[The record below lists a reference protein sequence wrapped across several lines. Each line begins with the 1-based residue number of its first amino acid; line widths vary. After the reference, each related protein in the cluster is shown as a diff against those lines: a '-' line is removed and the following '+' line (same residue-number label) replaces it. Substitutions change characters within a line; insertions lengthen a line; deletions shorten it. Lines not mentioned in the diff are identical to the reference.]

1 MITALADCNSIMY
14 DEINTANRGKQVMK
28 ESQFDTQPPRFESRT
43 TVSERDEGSANKIC
57 TEIENAASECETA
70 ETDKMYGPFE
80 TVADLMEVLN
90 T

>member
-1 MITALADCNSIMY
+1 MK
-14 DEINTANRGKQVMK
+14 EIQSDTQTPSLESNTA
-28 ESQFDTQPPRFESRT
+28 
-43 TVSERDEGSANKIC
+43 VSERDENPDDKVC
-57 TEIENAASECETA
+57 TEIVNSASEGKTE

>member
-43 TVSERDEGSANKIC
+43 TVSERDEGSPNKVC
-57 TEIENAASECETA
+57 TEIENTASECETA
-70 ETDKMYGPFE
+70 ETDKMYGPFD
-80 TVADLMEVLN
+80 TVADLMKALN

>member
-43 TVSERDEGSANKIC
+43 TVSERDEGSTNKVC
-57 TEIENAASECETA
+57 TEIENTASECETA
-70 ETDKMYGPFE
+70 ETDKMYGPFD
-80 TVADLMEVLN
+80 TVADLMKALN

>member
-43 TVSERDEGSANKIC
+43 TVSELDEGSANKVC
-57 TEIENAASECETA
+57 TEIENTASECETA
-70 ETDKMYGPFE
+70 ETDKMYGPFD
-80 TVADLMEVLN
+80 TVADLMKALN

>member
-1 MITALADCNSIMY
+1 
-14 DEINTANRGKQVMK
+14 MK
-28 ESQFDTQPPRFESRT
+28 EIQSDTQTPRFESGT
-43 TVSERDEGSANKIC
+43 TVSERVEGSANKIC